1 LGLFLT
7 LSFIL
12 HFSSEELPNDF
23 CRSLLFFL
31 FYVVY
36 FSMLTYVSLGHAIL
50 RLKGFKTGERMG
62 WIAGAT
68 LAGMLVTI
76 VIQPAPSPVPVWS
89 EVTITPLNQRD
100 PKAQGSEI
108 RIIRV
113 VNHDRR
119 LPWSLFEHDGDWQ
132 LLDGGVV
139 MLAPTGASGSL
150 RWSGWV
156 RGALRV
162 VFIQHSGSGMVQVT
176 LMPLWVWSEVTI
188 TSLNQRDPEW
198 QGSEVWLLRAF
209 NSGHRLSLTNLKTM
223 VYDPGG

>member
-36 FSMLTYVSLGHAIL
+36 FSMLTYVPLGHAIPSPE
-50 RLKGFKTGERMG
+50 GIQDCERMG

-76 VIQPAPSPVPVWS
+76 VIQSAPSPVPVWS

-100 PKAQGSEI
+100 PKA
-108 RIIRV
+108 
-113 VNHDRR
+113 
-119 LPWSLFEHDGDWQ
+119 
-132 LLDGGVV
+132 
-139 MLAPTGASGSL
+139 
-150 RWSGWV
+150 
-156 RGALRV
+156 
-162 VFIQHSGSGMVQVT
+162 
-176 LMPLWVWSEVTI
+176 
-188 TSLNQRDPEW
+188 
-198 QGSEVWLLRAF
+198 
-209 NSGHRLSLTNLKTM
+209 
-223 VYDPGG
+223 

>member
-1 LGLFLT
+1 
-7 LSFIL
+7 
-12 HFSSEELPNDF
+12 
-23 CRSLLFFL
+23 
-31 FYVVY
+31 VY
-36 FSMLTYVSLGHAIL
+36 FGVLAYVSLGHTIF

-162 VFIQHSGSGMVQVT
+162 VFIQSSGVDGVSSGCGVA
-176 LMPLWVWSEVTI
+176 LEVIVRSISPRSARYTGHDDQNTVGCRSVAKGI
-188 TSLNQRDPEW
+188 GFCHHWKFFNCFFHCSYCGCTS
-198 QGSEVWLLRAF
+198 
-209 NSGHRLSLTNLKTM
+209 
-223 VYDPGG
+223 GG